1 MKAGSIV
8 WEITG
13 LILVAFV
20 FDISTEFPAYNIPSY
35 MAISLF
41 SVSLCDGFFC
51 FSLQLG

>member
-1 MKAGSIV
+1 MKAGSMV

-13 LILVAFV
+13 IILLVIA

-41 SVSLCDGFFC
+41 SVSLCNGFFA
-51 FSLQLG
+51 SLYN